1 MPLETDARIR
11 SAVAVM
17 QWVGFGILG
26 LATILLQVRVA
37 PLLEW
42 HGMRPDWVLV
52 LIVFY
57 TLHTRGLGVVAGA
70 WMLGLA
76 MDLQSLER
84 QGLVALSYAVAALL
98 VVEVRGF
105 VVPRNLSSQTIVT
118 LFPAIC
124 VQAIWLI
131 YRGVVHGGSTSGW
144 LAMIL
149 SAAGAAVYTA
159 AFAPLL
165 HSALLAVSK
174 PLGLKVRRSRR

>member
-1 MPLETDARIR
+1 
-11 SAVAVM
+11 M

-26 LATILLQVRVA
+26 LTTILLQVRVG

-57 TLHTRGLGVVAGA
+57 TLHTRGLGAVAGA
-70 WMLGLA
+70 GMLGLA

-84 QGLVALSYAVAALL
+84 LGLVALSYTVAALV
-98 VVEVRGF
+98 VVEVRGS
-105 VVPRNLSSQTIVT
+105 VVPRSLSSQTIVT

-174 PLGLKVRRSRR
+174 PLGLRVRRSGR

>member
-1 MPLETDARIR
+1 MPLETDARVR

-17 QWVGFGILG
+17 QWIGFGILG

-70 WMLGLA
+70 WALGLA

-84 QGLVALSYAVAALL
+84 PGLVALSYAVAALL
-98 VVEVRGF
+98 VVEVRGL
-105 VVPRNLSSQTIVT
+105 VVSRSLTSQTIVT

-124 VQAIWLI
+124 VQTIWLI
-131 YRGVVHGGSTSGW
+131 YRSAVHGGSTSGW
-144 LAMIL
+144 LTMIL
-149 SAAGAAVYTA
+149 TAAGAAVYSA
-159 AFAPLL
+159 VFAPPV
-165 HSALLAVSK
+165 HFALLAVSK
-174 PLGLKVRRSRR
+174 SLGLKVRRSRR

>member
-1 MPLETDARIR
+1 MPLEMDARIR

-17 QWVGFGILG
+17 HWVGFGILG
-26 LATILLQVRVA
+26 LAAILLQIRVA

-42 HGMRPDWVLV
+42 QGMRPDWVLV

-57 TLHTRGLGVVAGA
+57 TLHTRGLGAVAGA

-105 VVPRNLSSQTIVT
+105 VVPRNLLSQAIVT

-124 VQAIWLI
+124 VQAIWVI
-131 YRGVVHGGSTSGW
+131 YRGAVHGGSTSGW

-149 SAAGAAVYTA
+149 LAAGAAGYTA

-165 HSALLAVSK
+165 HSALLAVSN

>member
-1 MPLETDARIR
+1 MPLETDAHIR

-26 LATILLQVRVA
+26 LTTILLQVRVG

-57 TLHTRGLGVVAGA
+57 TLHTRGLGAVAGA

-84 QGLVALSYAVAALL
+84 LGLVALSYTVAALL

-105 VVPRNLSSQTIVT
+105 VVPRSLSSQTIVT

-149 SAAGAAVYTA
+149 WAAGAAVYTA

-174 PLGLKVRRSRR
+174 PLGLRVRRSRR